1 MAHPKPLTIDPDLPL
16 LSAPIMFIGRDG
28 RDYLIREMDAEYVK
42 KHSRALQTIHKLIP
56 YVGKDGEFVSD
67 AEGRSANQ
75 PYRWSISLAV
85 EHRGKTIAFLTA
97 YVRDY
102 SECHPFRSAYIHRMS
117 VANDHQ
123 RNYVGAQLVATALS
137 LYFEAMPW
145 LLTVTLQTNDEPKN
159 AAVLAFYRRCGFR
172 DRYTI
177 EYPNKVDSLMEFER
191 TNSTGPGAPFGD
203 FEKLITAP
211 RPPVLNRLPNPFE
224 SSPTLECRTVFFGTT
239 SKEKFLQYRCLLRS
253 YGLRLQRLQHKISLT
268 EPQIDH
274 AGPLAE
280 SALVA
285 GPLKLFSRF
294 AAKDI
299 SFPVMV
305 EDTMLFIEHF
315 NDNYV
320 HPILPGPDTKRWWMA
335 LHADGVLRILG
346 ASPRRAAK
354 YVCQIGINY
363 APGQYDY
370 FRHEQPGEIADA
382 VRIEASSVYNFPFT
396 NATFFHS
403 IFVPQGS
410 SKTLAEMGSNEFL
423 KFDYRRACI
432 AKALPLLR
440 RHGAL
445 DSQLGLFGIP

>member
-1 MAHPKPLTIDPDLPL
+1 MTINPDLAL
-16 LSAPIMFIGRDG
+16 LSGPIRFSGRDG
-28 RDYLIREMDAEYVK
+28 SEYLIRQLDTEYAA
-42 KHSRALQTIHKLIP
+42 KHSRALKALHKLIP
-56 YVGKDGEFVSD
+56 YVGRD
-67 AEGRSANQ
+67 AEFLSEVEGGDAKQ
-75 PYRWSISLAV
+75 LYRWSTSLAV
-85 EHRGKTIAFLTA
+85 EHQGKTIAFLTA

-102 SECHPFRSAYIHRMS
+102 SERHPFRSAYIHRMS
-117 VANDHQ
+117 VAKDHQ
-123 RNYVGAQLVATALS
+123 RNYVGAQLVASAVS

-145 LLTVTLQTNDEPKN
+145 LLTVTVQTNDEPKN

-172 DRYTI
+172 DRYTV
-177 EYPNKVDSLMEFER
+177 EYLDKVDSLMEFER
-191 TNSTGPGAPFGD
+191 TNSTGPGSPFGD
-203 FEKLITAP
+203 FEKLTTAP
-211 RPPVLNRLPNPFE
+211 RSPVLNRLPNVFE
-224 SSPTLECRTVFFGTT
+224 NSPTLECRTVFFGTT
-239 SKEKFLQYRCLLRS
+239 SNEKFLQYRCLLKS

-274 AGPLAE
+274 PGHLAE

-294 AAKDI
+294 AAKNT

-315 NDNYV
+315 NDNYNV

-335 LHADGVLRILG
+335 LRAEGVLRVLG

-363 APGQYDY
+363 GPGQYGY
-370 FRHEQPGEIADA
+370 FRHEQPGEIATA
-382 VRIEASSVYNFPFT
+382 VRINPQSTSNFPYT

-403 IFVPQGS
+403 IFIPQGS
-410 SKTLAEMGSNEFL
+410 SRSLGEMDSRELL

-432 AKALPLLR
+432 AKALPPLR
-440 RHGAL
+440 QHGAL
-445 DSQLGLFGIP
+445 DSQLGLFGIS

>member
-1 MAHPKPLTIDPDLPL
+1 MTIAPDLAL
-16 LSAPIMFIGRDG
+16 LSAPIRFSGRDG
-28 RDYLIREMDAEYVK
+28 REYQIRQMDAEYAV
-42 KHSRALQTIHKLIP
+42 KHSRALKAIHKLIP
-56 YVGKDGEFVSD
+56 HVGSD
-67 AEGRSANQ
+67 AEFLSEIEGESGKQ
-75 PYRWSISLAV
+75 LYRWSISLAV
-85 EHRGKTIAFLTA
+85 EHQGKTIAFLTS

-102 SECHPFRSAYIHRMS
+102 SERHPFRSAYIHRMS
-117 VANDHQ
+117 VAREHQ
-123 RNYVGAQLVATALS
+123 RNYVGAQLVATAVS

-145 LLTVTLQTNDEPKN
+145 VLTVTVQTNDEPKN
-159 AAVLAFYRRCGFR
+159 AAVLEFYRRCGFR
-172 DRYTI
+172 DRYTV
-177 EYPNKVDSLMEFER
+177 EYANKVDSLMEFER
-191 TNSTGPGAPFGD
+191 TNSTGPGSPFGD
-203 FEKLITAP
+203 FENLTTAP
-211 RPPVLNRLPNPFE
+211 RPPVLNRLPNIFE
-224 SSPTLECRTVFFGTT
+224 SPPTLECRAVFFGTT
-239 SKEKFLQYRCLLRS
+239 SNEKFLQYRCLLKS

-274 AGPLAE
+274 PGPVAE

-294 AAKDI
+294 AAKNT

-315 NDNYV
+315 NDNYNV

-335 LHADGVLRILG
+335 LRAEGMLRVLG

-363 APGQYDY
+363 GPGKYDY
-370 FRHEQPGEIADA
+370 FRHEQPGEIASA
-382 VRIEASSVYNFPFT
+382 IRISPPSTSNFPYT

-403 IFVPQGS
+403 IFIPQGS
-410 SKTLAEMGSNEFL
+410 SRTLAEMDSNELL

-440 RHGAL
+440 QHGAL
-445 DSQLGLFGIP
+445 DSQLGLFGIS